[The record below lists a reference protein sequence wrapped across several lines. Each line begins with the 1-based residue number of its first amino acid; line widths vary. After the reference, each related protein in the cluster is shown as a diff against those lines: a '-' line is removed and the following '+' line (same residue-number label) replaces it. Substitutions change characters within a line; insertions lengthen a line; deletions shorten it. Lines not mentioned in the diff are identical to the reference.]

1 MIEISETINRRFTS
15 HKDVE
20 LKNELRN
27 QIAAQTAEYEAI
39 HGKVQ
44 LTPIIVRD
52 LKPNINPH
60 NDRVNAK
67 AKDKI
72 TQIQS
77 GEDLMRMSEIAKL
90 ANINQSTLDNWFKQG
105 KFIAM
110 YKKVKCVRYFKRED
124 VVAFIEKVK
133 TNKKEARWWIK

>member
-1 MIEISETINRRFTS
+1 MIEISEEINRRFTS
-15 HKDVE
+15 HKDFE

-27 QIAAQTAEYEAI
+27 EIAQQMAEYEAI
-39 HGKVQ
+39 HGKAG
-44 LTPIIVRD
+44 LTPILIRD
-52 LKPNINPH
+52 IKPNINPH
-60 NDRVNAK
+60 NERTSLR
-67 AKDKI
+67 AKDNI

-105 KFIAM
+105 KFIPM
-110 YKKVKCVRYFKRED
+110 YKKVKCVRYFKRDE

-133 TNKKEARWWIK
+133 QHKKEAR